1 MTAEELLVE
10 RFIAMEKKVADL
22 EEVIEDKEELL
33 DEKRDE
39 VADYENLVSVLK
51 KHLKKNEY
59 GIFIEFRNYIE
70 EDKDDLDFLCDF
82 FELGEETQ
90 GEK

>member
-33 DEKRDE
+33 EQKRDE
-39 VADYENLVSVLK
+39 IFEYENLVSVLK
-51 KHLKKNEY
+51 KHLKRDKY
-59 GIFIEFRNYIE
+59 GFCISFNNYIE
-70 EDKDDLDFLCDF
+70 KDREDIEFLSEF
-82 FELGEETQ
+82 FELGEETA
-90 GEK
+90 ENE